1 MPRTDTDFDCLIVG
15 GGPAGLAA
23 ATYLGRFRRRTL
35 LIDAGASRAAL
46 IPKSRNFPGQVDGIR
61 GVEILTRMKA
71 QAERYGARFEHG
83 DVSSLASG
91 EDGRFVA
98 TALGQRLTASRVV
111 LATGVVDNMPDIDGL
126 HDHVR
131 HGRIRVC
138 PVCDAF
144 EIIDKPVAIYGTAE
158 HVFPKAL
165 FLRTYTPDLT
175 LLCTDTIACPSE
187 LEGPLRQ
194 AGIVLPSDCVV
205 ELKGAGLNNNGDGI
219 AARFASGREKRFSA
233 IYAAMGSRPRSQLFN
248 QLGGGAT
255 PEGCID
261 TDDHQRTSIP
271 GVWAIGDVV
280 DALDQI
286 AVAVGHAAIAATD
299 LHNSLRESTA

>member
-1 MPRTDTDFDCLIVG
+1 MPLSDTDFDCLIVG

-46 IPKSRNFPGQVDGIR
+46 IPKSRNFPAQVDGIG
-61 GVEILTRMKA
+61 GVEILARMKA
-71 QAERYGARFEHG
+71 QAERYGARLLHG
-83 DVSSLASG
+83 EVSSLARDEG
-91 EDGRFVA
+91 GRFVA
-98 TALGQRLTASRVV
+98 TALGQRLVARRVV
-111 LATGVVDNMPDIDGL
+111 LATGVVDNMPEIDGL
-126 HDHVR
+126 DDLIR
-131 HGRIRVC
+131 NGRIRVC

-144 EIIDKPVAIYGTAE
+144 EVIDKPVAIYGTAE

-165 FLRTYTPDLT
+165 FLRAYTPDVT
-175 LLCTDTIACPSE
+175 LLCTDTIACPPD
-187 LEGPLRQ
+187 LDHALRQ
-194 AGIVLPSDCVV
+194 AGVTLPTECVA
-205 ELKGAGLNNNGDGI
+205 ELKHYGDGI

-233 IYAAMGSRPRSQLFN
+233 VYATMGSRPRSQLFN

-271 GVWAIGDVV
+271 GVSAIGDVV

-286 AVAVGHAAIAATD
+286 AVAVGHAAIATTE
-299 LHNSLRESTA
+299 LHNSLRENSA

>member
-1 MPRTDTDFDCLIVG
+1 VSRSDTDFDCLIVG

-46 IPKSRNFPGQVDGIR
+46 IPNSRNFPGRVDGI
-61 GVEILTRMKA
+61 GGIEILTRMKA
-71 QAERYGARFEHG
+71 QAERYGARLEHG
-83 DVSSLASG
+83 EVSSLARG
-91 EDGRFVA
+91 DDGRLVA
-98 TALGQRLTASRVV
+98 TALGQRLVARRVV
-111 LATGVVDNMPDIDGL
+111 LATGVVDNMPDVEGL

-131 HGRIRVC
+131 NGRIRVC

-158 HVFPKAL
+158 HVLPKAL
-165 FLRTYTPDLT
+165 FLRTYTRDLT
-175 LLCTDTIACPSE
+175 LLCTNTTSCPPE
-187 LEGPLRQ
+187 LEGAFRQ
-194 AGIVLPSDCVV
+194 AGIVLPTECVAD
-205 ELKGAGLNNNGDGI
+205 LKANGDGI
-219 AARFASGREKRFSA
+219 VARFASGREKRFSA
-233 IYAAMGSRPRSQLFN
+233 VYAAMGSRPRSQLFN

-261 TDDHQRTSIP
+261 TDDHQRTRIP

-299 LHNSLRESTA
+299 LHNSLRENSA